1 MVFLHWRPPHG
12 GQEDGWFRV
21 SQGTT
26 DAGPRDAGNHG
37 NTYAGE
43 VMQYLKSRF
52 TVMGEASKTA
62 QENYQKGYEKID
74 WSERGKTNKTK
85 EEGKNRPDSSA
96 GALGH

>member
-1 MVFLHWRPPHG
+1 
-12 GQEDGWFRV
+12 
-21 SQGTT
+21 
-26 DAGPRDAGNHG
+26 
-37 NTYAGE
+37 
-43 VMQYLKSRF
+43 MQYLKSRF

>member
-1 MVFLHWRPPHG
+1 
-12 GQEDGWFRV
+12 
-21 SQGTT
+21 
-26 DAGPRDAGNHG
+26 
-37 NTYAGE
+37 
-43 VMQYLKSRF
+43 MQYLKSRF

-74 WSERGKTNKTK
+74 WSERGKYNKTR